1 METTLVLRKVLLVQM
16 FQAHRVGWRPAKD
29 DGELFLLQHGSKP
42 TAWDKELTFV
52 WQFDSNVNLKDG
64 KRIHSLPSDSD
75 CSLFV
80 FWLSTFGFSILSK
93 SHL

>member
-1 METTLVLRKVLLVQM
+1 V
-16 FQAHRVGWRPAKD
+16 
-29 DGELFLLQHGSKP
+29 
-42 TAWDKELTFV
+42 WDEELTFV

-64 KRIHSLPSDSD
+64 KRIHGLHSDSD

>member
-1 METTLVLRKVLLVQM
+1 METLCVPKAREQLHVCRG
-16 FQAHRVGWRPAKD
+16 F
-29 DGELFLLQHGSKP
+29 KP

-52 WQFDSNVNLKDG
+52 WQFDSNVELKDG
-64 KRIHSLPSDSD
+64 KRIHGLPSDSD

>member
-1 METTLVLRKVLLVQM
+1 MALTSSW
-16 FQAHRVGWRPAKD
+16 FFG
-29 DGELFLLQHGSKP
+29 FKP
-42 TAWDKELTFV
+42 TAWDEELTFV
-52 WQFDSNVNLKDG
+52 WEFDSNVNLKDG
-64 KRIHSLPSDSD
+64 KRVHGLPSDSG

>member
-1 METTLVLRKVLLVQM
+1 VE
-16 FQAHRVGWRPAKD
+16 
-29 DGELFLLQHGSKP
+29 
-42 TAWDKELTFV
+42 
-52 WQFDSNVNLKDG
+52 LKDG
-64 KRIHSLPSDSD
+64 KRVHSLHSDSD